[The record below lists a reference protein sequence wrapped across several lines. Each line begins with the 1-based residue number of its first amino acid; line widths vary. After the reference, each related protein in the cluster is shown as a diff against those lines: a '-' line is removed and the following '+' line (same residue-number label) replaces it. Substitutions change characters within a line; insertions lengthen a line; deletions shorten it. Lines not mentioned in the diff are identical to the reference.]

1 MMLKIKDEVD
11 LKELERFYYM
21 QWNKENGEVEYFKL
35 IPENGLLIQI
45 NKDRTIDFQL
55 PIQSLLKKEDIKLE
69 KFIDDLIQAGIVETI
84 HK

>member
-21 QWNKENGEVEYFKL
+21 QWDKENGEVEYFKL

>member
-35 IPENGLLIQI
+35 IPQNGLLIQI

-84 HK
+84 YK

>member
-1 MMLKIKDEVD
+1 MLKIKDEVD

-21 QWNKENGEVEYFKL
+21 HWNKKNAEVEYFKL
-35 IPENGLLIQI
+35 IPQNGLLIQI

-69 KFIDDLIQAGIVETI
+69 KFIDDLIQAGLVEKI
-84 HK
+84 